1 MTLVIIC
8 SNMEA
13 SSEERTN
20 YRKIDKAILEKI
32 INKTGLRTGLALVGL
47 GLLLISTASQVTKV
61 IGYSFLLLTG
71 GLMLLNIRPR
81 W

>member
-1 MTLVIIC
+1 M
-8 SNMEA
+8 
-13 SSEERTN
+13 
-20 YRKIDKAILEKI
+20 RKIDKAILEKI